1 MSNTQVTKSPK
12 TAFSGAIIC
21 IGSAIGAGIF
31 SLPTVSSGMWL
42 YWSIACLLLTASAT
56 AVAAL
61 MTLRVNLN
69 FELGDSFDTI
79 IRGTLGRGWN
89 IFNGLLFVFLL
100 YILDYAYISGGGSI
114 VSQTAVSVFGVEL
127 SHVLASLVF
136 AVSLAFVVW
145 LSTSA
150 VSKVVAVLIFGMI
163 VSFLMVMFDLSF
175 TINWSNFTTAN
186 AIENDVP
193 RFYYVFAALPF
204 YLTSFSFTSVVP
216 SLVAYYGKRYT
227 TISRSILLAS
237 LGCFLIY
244 LVFLLVPFG
253 NIPRTEFRAVS
264 AAGGNIGDLLDAL
277 MGGGASRLLSTFA
290 NAAIISSFLG
300 VSLGLFDFIK
310 DKFNFDDSK
319 TGRFKAALIAF
330 LPPIVGGVFFPNGFL
345 YAIGFAGLVLAIIGL
360 IIPPLMIKKSRQ
372 QFKEADH
379 GSFVSSNLVIH
390 TVIAL
395 GVFYAICHILAMLN
409 LLPVF
414 K

>member
-79 IRGTLGRGWN
+79 VRGTLGRGWN

-127 SHVLASLVF
+127 SHVLAGLVF

-216 SLVAYYGKRYT
+216 SLVAYYGKQYT

-237 LGCFLIY
+237 LGCLLIY
-244 LVFLLVPFG
+244 
-253 NIPRTEFRAVS
+253 
-264 AAGGNIGDLLDAL
+264 
-277 MGGGASRLLSTFA
+277 
-290 NAAIISSFLG
+290 
-300 VSLGLFDFIK
+300 
-310 DKFNFDDSK
+310 FDDSK
-319 TGRFKAALIAF
+319 TGRFKAALISF

-379 GSFVSSNLVIH
+379 GSFVSSNFVIH

-395 GVFYAICHILAMLN
+395 GVFYATCHVLAMLN